1 MKTNMNCARGG
12 GVAASK
18 KLLAAIAVLAV
29 AFAVFAA
36 IPAVADDSDAA
47 GATYYVGGTGA
58 DDQTGNGSADKPF
71 ATITKALTAEGVS
84 KIILNGDVSD
94 EQVNVSEG
102 KTVELDLN
110 GNKLSYTGKASDNLK
125 ATITNEGTLTISDSS
140 KAGTGVVEAIEG
152 TNTYTSAIANLG
164 TVTINAGTIKVTV
177 NTSNYG
183 YYVINNAGSVTVV
196 GGKIIMDE
204 KLALQDI
211 NTSVIKNGND
221 DLTGTNTDLGND
233 IKVYDGEKATL
244 TITGGEVVSP
254 TYIKNCENGV
264 VKVTGGKFSVPDVA
278 TSNWNQSIFF
288 NYGDL
293 TISGGE
299 FNIETTKNTEK
310 TLGPIWAGIW
320 DSVPSKTVVTG
331 GTFTMDADDV
341 LVYTY
346 VLSNVDD
353 TKMPKSVYG
362 FEISV
367 SSDVAKIVT
376 NIVTIPAS
384 QKTLEIPINV
394 DVGGNA
400 LDATLVNGGEL
411 KFTYD
416 DALVVDDL
424 SRASGNTCVSGKV
437 TIDKMPTGTLVVYK
451 NADVTLPSGTE
462 GTNIVN
468 LGGKI
473 VSNDAAK
480 TPIPATGEEAAV
492 SNYNQLVA
500 ALEAA
505 DTSGAEVTIKAT
517 AAITIPKDAL
527 VNISDLV
534 TLNMDTYT
542 LTVANGAKLNNA
554 GTIKGAITVNGKLDN
569 SGTIET
575 ASLTVGDET
584 NEATFENSGTVKMS
598 GDGTVNEKA
607 KISNSGTFVKAETA
621 KTDVKI
627 SGDGEFENLSNG
639 VVGFAV
645 DTAKVT
651 GVRYT
656 VTMTTDITQTTSF
669 GSLQDVVVPE
679 GQVLTIQRGATLTIQ
694 GKLIVNGT
702 LNVEG
707 ELIINS
713 ASGAELEINGAMNIR
728 SNSGFNGKL
737 TVDGNVAGYAVVS
750 SGAKL
755 AVEEGASVVVT
766 NGALV
771 VKGELDM
778 QTGSILNAP
787 ATAAPSISYNKTE
800 QPASGIVIAEGGAAN
815 LAGIFGN
822 NAAIYNMG
830 AVVLNNGSNT
840 KSVTESS
847 VKIVMGSK
855 DASLKID
862 SLFLYGASKLTVTDE
877 GLYLKQPT
885 LSSATDNG
893 VKVDASA
900 NKLEI
905 SGDSATSAK
914 AKYTVFSGSLVITE
928 QVSAKKI
935 DADTT
940 TYTNKMDV
948 AGSMS
953 AAFDLTGEVKAS
965 EHSAK
970 VVLTGGSAVD
980 FEPATKYK
988 AFTGGIVVSGD
999 VSVGGYVAVENAGIL
1014 SVTGTVTQNDTEAV
1028 AIKNSGTISVE
1039 GKIASTKAKIDNT
1052 GTINAAYY
1060 VIVNGTG
1067 TSKVTY
1073 HTYSA
1078 FEAAVPAVA
1087 DAANT
1092 STSKTITI
1100 LGEVTVKES
1109 VEVPKDIQVIFDAK
1123 AKLNVGSTD
1132 SRDVVLTM
1140 AQGSK
1145 MTSGSKQV
1153 EVFGTLKFV
1162 DKTNDSTVKTISDVT
1177 VQDEAKNGS
1186 RTYTNIYTALN
1197 GAQAGET
1204 VEVTRTEGSVE
1215 ITQNIIVK
1223 DGVTLKVSD
1232 KVSGLYL
1239 KDGVTLTIDG
1249 ILVTD
1254 QAITAE
1260 TKISTVAMNV
1270 DGTEK
1275 KSSAIIVNGTMKVA
1289 SDVVFGYGPATA
1301 DMTTAPIAGAYYEIG
1316 DYTIVSTP
1324 AIAVA
1329 AVKDIIGDIS
1339 IHGAVTAG
1347 DLAFAATTECEKIVV
1362 CSDSA
1367 DVKDMNEKQIITS
1380 FTVTSLTLSEKA
1392 SVVATGALTG
1402 EIKNAAG
1409 AVALSGITGIT
1420 VADADEGKLA
1430 VSGTVNANVK
1440 DASMEISAGAVHL
1453 ADGFSYVGY
1462 AGSDISNYLLV
1473 SAEAIVDG
1481 TATADLLKVTGT
1493 LTVAGKTMNV
1503 EKTLQDLGKI
1513 DVAAATS
1520 TSSAGTLN
1528 VVNLYIGMTATNI
1541 TKGTA
1546 GTTGTLNGPFAT
1558 AATGYV
1564 YASAGAVVD
1573 DAAKAVL
1580 DGMKSTKFVVSGTDW
1595 FTVYAV
1601 SGSISA
1607 PSEAPAKDAILQSW
1621 NTKADGSGTKVA
1633 TSETVAVGKNA
1644 ELHAVVK
1651 TDIYTIII
1659 KADEGIAD
1667 IYLNGQAMAYGYVTE
1682 FGDSDSGTGKSSLYL
1697 AYTATVSAGE
1707 YKVTYTLKNG
1717 WSGDAKLS
1725 GDNVSGMS
1733 FSVSGDAGDK
1743 YFQLTGVEK
1752 SGYVQP
1758 AEPTDDGDDG
1768 LSLTDILL
1776 IILVVL
1782 IVVMAIIV
1790 ALRLMRS

>member
-1 MKTNMNCARGG
+1 MA
-12 GVAASK
+12 K
-18 KLLAAIAVLAV
+18 K
-29 AFAVFAA
+29 
-36 IPAVADDSDAA
+36 
-47 GATYYVGGTGA
+47 
-58 DDQTGNGSADKPF
+58 
-71 ATITKALTAEGVS
+71 
-84 KIILNGDVSD
+84 
-94 EQVNVSEG
+94 
-102 KTVELDLN
+102 
-110 GNKLSYTGKASDNLK
+110 
-125 ATITNEGTLTISDSS
+125 
-140 KAGTGVVEAIEG
+140 
-152 TNTYTSAIANLG
+152 
-164 TVTINAGTIKVTV
+164 
-177 NTSNYG
+177 
-183 YYVINNAGSVTVV
+183 
-196 GGKIIMDE
+196 
-204 KLALQDI
+204 
-211 NTSVIKNGND
+211 
-221 DLTGTNTDLGND
+221 
-233 IKVYDGEKATL
+233 
-244 TITGGEVVSP
+244 
-254 TYIKNCENGV
+254 
-264 VKVTGGKFSVPDVA
+264 
-278 TSNWNQSIFF
+278 
-288 NYGDL
+288 
-293 TISGGE
+293 
-299 FNIETTKNTEK
+299 
-310 TLGPIWAGIW
+310 
-320 DSVPSKTVVTG
+320 
-331 GTFTMDADDV
+331 
-341 LVYTY
+341 
-346 VLSNVDD
+346 
-353 TKMPKSVYG
+353 
-362 FEISV
+362 
-367 SSDVAKIVT
+367 VT
-376 NIVTIPAS
+376 NIVTIPES
-384 QKTLEIPINV
+384 EKTLEIPISV

-400 LDATLVNGGEL
+400 LDATLVNGSEL

-416 DALVVDDL
+416 DALEVDDL

-437 TIDKMPTGTLVVYK
+437 TINKMNTGTLVVCK
-451 NADVTLPSGTE
+451 NADVTLPSGTS

-473 VSNDAAK
+473 VSNDTAK

-500 ALEAA
+500 VLETA
-505 DTSGAEVTIKAT
+505 DKSGAEVTIKAT

-534 TLNMDTYT
+534 TLDMDTHT

-575 ASLTVGDET
+575 ASLTVGDGT

-598 GDGTVNEKA
+598 GNGTVNAKA
-607 KISNSGTFVKAETA
+607 KISNSGTFVNASTD
-621 KTDVKI
+621 DVKI

-707 ELIINS
+707 ELIIDS
-713 ASGAELEINGAMNIR
+713 ASGAELEINGAMNVR

-737 TVDGNVAGYAVVS
+737 TVGGTVEGYATVS

-755 AVEEGASVVVT
+755 TVEEGASVVVT

-778 QTGSILNAP
+778 QAGSVLDSSVTG
-787 ATAAPSISYNKTE
+787 AAPSVSYNKTE

-815 LAGIFGN
+815 LAGTFGST
-822 NAAIYNMG
+822 AAISIYNMG

-840 KSVTESS
+840 GSTTASDVTL
-847 VKIVMGSK
+847 IMGSK

-862 SLFLYGASKLTVTDE
+862 SLFLYGTSKFTVTDE

-905 SGDSATSAK
+905 SGDSATSTK

-935 DADTT
+935 DSTTT

-1028 AIKNSGTISVE
+1028 AIKNSGTITVE

-1052 GTINAAYY
+1052 GIINAAYY

-1109 VEVPKDIQVIFDAK
+1109 VEVPKDIQVVFDAK

-1301 DMTTAPIAGAYYEIG
+1301 NMTTAPIAGAYYEIG

-1367 DVKDMNEKQIITS
+1367 DVKDMNGKQIITS

-1430 VSGTVNANVK
+1430 VSGAVKADVK

-1453 ADGFSYVGY
+1453 ADGFSYVGS

-1481 TATADLLKVTGT
+1481 TATADLLKVAGT

-1503 EKTLQDLGKI
+1503 GKTLQDLGKI

-1528 VVNLYIGMTATNI
+1528 VVDLYIGMTATNI
-1541 TKGTA
+1541 TKGTV
-1546 GTTGTLNGPFAT
+1546 GTTGTLNGPF

-1573 DAAKAVL
+1573 DAAKTVL

-1601 SGSISA
+1601 SGSIIA
-1607 PSEAPAKDAILQSW
+1607 PSKAPAKDAILQSW

-1682 FGDSDSGTGKSSLYL
+1682 FGDSDSDTGISSLYL